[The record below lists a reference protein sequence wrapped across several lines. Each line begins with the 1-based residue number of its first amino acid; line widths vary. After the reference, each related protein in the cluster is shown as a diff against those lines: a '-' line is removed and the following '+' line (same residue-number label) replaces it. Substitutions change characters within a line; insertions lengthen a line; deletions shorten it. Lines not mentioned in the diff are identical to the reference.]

1 MNKIATLA
9 KIANRLDSLGLTR
22 EADVLDS
29 FIRKIAEDAASGLLK
44 EASDQFLDSVNRN
57 PDPGAQIVSLEPM
70 PSGKFL
76 FHGSSQRL
84 SVLDPALATTRA
96 YGFEYTVPVVFA
108 SEDPSSLF
116 TSEPV
121 GAHKKLVD
129 DSLAAGKGYPRVY
142 HMVTDGDRQIYLGS
156 KQKGFIHV
164 VKSDGFYK
172 AHRRLLKSGK
182 WVDIHEIVSP
192 SKVEVVEAIP
202 VAPLDWEST
211 PHYEH
216 IPALAGRT
224 VSVQEYLDHVK
235 DPTVREGIEA
245 HLAKPFV
252 PGTPEELEKYL
263 SRVKDPTVR
272 EGIEAHLKAET
283 I

>member
-1 MNKIATLA
+1 MRITESKLRQI
-9 KIANRLDSLGLTR
+9 IR
-22 EADVLDS
+22 EV
-29 FIRKIAEDAASGLLK
+29 LLK
-44 EASDQFLDSVNRN
+44 GAEAPDQFLDSVNRN
-57 PDPGAQIVSLEPM
+57 PDPGAEIVSLEPM

-76 FHGSSQRL
+76 FHGSNQRL
-84 SVLDPALATTRA
+84 SVLDPAHATTRD

-121 GAHKKLVD
+121 GTHKKLVD

-164 VKSDGFYK
+164 VKSDGFYR

-182 WVDIHEIVSP
+182 WVDIHEIVNPSP
-192 SKVEVVEAIP
+192 AKVVEAIP
-202 VAPLDWEST
+202 ITPFDWEST

-216 IPALAGRT
+216 VPALAGRT
-224 VSVQEYLDHVK
+224 VPAQEYLSHVQ
-235 DPTVREGIEA
+235 DPAVRAGIEA

-252 PGTPEELEKYL
+252 PSIPEALKKYL
-263 SRVKDPTVR
+263 
-272 EGIEAHLKAET
+272 E
-283 I
+283 